1 MLKIIIIQI
10 GHVKIY
16 RSLRRDT
23 SLSSNYRSLRF
34 QRINIFQFYLGEI
47 VYNKV
52 NVTSRRPYA
61 KALRG
66 SPKKALDFYNPM
78 KCHKFFYRNRVKTW
92 LNYDTNCT

>member
-1 MLKIIIIQI
+1 MLSIIIIQI

-47 VYNKV
+47 VYKTTSTSPTVGLMPRVYRKV
-52 NVTSRRPYA
+52 QR
-61 KALRG
+61 KW
-66 SPKKALDFYNPM
+66 
-78 KCHKFFYRNRVKTW
+78 W
-92 LNYDTNCT
+92 LLTIQ